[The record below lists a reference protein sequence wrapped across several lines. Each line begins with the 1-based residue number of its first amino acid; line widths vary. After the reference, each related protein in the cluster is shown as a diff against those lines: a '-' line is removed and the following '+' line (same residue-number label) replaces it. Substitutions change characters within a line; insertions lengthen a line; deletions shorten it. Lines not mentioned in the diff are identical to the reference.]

1 MVQAGDEL
9 ALIYSPDLMVTI
21 QNLIDAKRRGDK
33 QFVENGRVRL
43 QLLGIDDEQINE
55 FLASGKADTHVQ
67 IRSPISGHVITK
79 YVKEGQYVQEGTPL
93 YDLADLSTVWI
104 QAQIY
109 EDDMSLLPAVYD
121 HGPKAEDAPGLPV
134 TATTRSFPNEP
145 FHGRLSFVY
154 PHVDQDSRTV
164 TVRFEL
170 ENPGHKLRPG
180 GTAEVEFKVQ
190 PADVPALARATAD
203 EKQMEMLKQ
212 GKVLAVPESAIIDTG
227 NQKVV
232 YRETT
237 PGVYEGVS
245 VTLGPRMINP
255 DGAPF
260 YPILTGINSGDR
272 VVSVGSFLVDAE
284 TRLNPA
290 AGSIY
295 FGSSSGSKTAS
306 TGTSNVRPSTPEDP
320 LAKIESALATL
331 SPEDRAL
338 VRAQKYCPSLDN
350 VLGAMGPPLKV
361 MIEGQPVFLCCSGC
375 EKNALEHPQQMLA
388 KVAELKNA
396 TAEGRAV
403 NVGAAPL
410 PQPVET
416 PESAPSKSNSSAA
429 DAAKET
435 AVHTELAKLSPT
447 DRETAQ
453 LQRTCPITGNRL
465 GVMGPPI
472 KVAIGE
478 ETVWLCCSSCK
489 EESLKDPKGTLAKV
503 AELKRSN
510 SAQNAAVPHD

>member
-190 PADVPALARATAD
+190 PADVPALRA
-203 EKQMEMLKQ
+203 
-212 GKVLAVPESAIIDTG
+212 
-227 NQKVV
+227 
-232 YRETT
+232 
-237 PGVYEGVS
+237 
-245 VTLGPRMINP
+245 PRP
-255 DGAPF
+255 
-260 YPILTGINSGDR
+260 
-272 VVSVGSFLVDAE
+272 
-284 TRLNPA
+284 TRN
-290 AGSIY
+290 
-295 FGSSSGSKTAS
+295 KW
-306 TGTSNVRPSTPEDP
+306 R
-320 LAKIESALATL
+320 
-331 SPEDRAL
+331 
-338 VRAQKYCPSLDN
+338 C
-350 VLGAMGPPLKV
+350 
-361 MIEGQPVFLCCSGC
+361 
-375 EKNALEHPQQMLA
+375 
-388 KVAELKNA
+388 
-396 TAEGRAV
+396 
-403 NVGAAPL
+403 
-410 PQPVET
+410 
-416 PESAPSKSNSSAA
+416 
-429 DAAKET
+429 
-435 AVHTELAKLSPT
+435 
-447 DRETAQ
+447 
-453 LQRTCPITGNRL
+453 
-465 GVMGPPI
+465 
-472 KVAIGE
+472 
-478 ETVWLCCSSCK
+478 
-489 EESLKDPKGTLAKV
+489 
-503 AELKRSN
+503 
-510 SAQNAAVPHD
+510 